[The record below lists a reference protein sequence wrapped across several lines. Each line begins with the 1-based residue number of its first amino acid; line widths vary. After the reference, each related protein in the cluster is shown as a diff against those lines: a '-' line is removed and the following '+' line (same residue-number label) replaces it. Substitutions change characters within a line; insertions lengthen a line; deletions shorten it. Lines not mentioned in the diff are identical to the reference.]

1 MRKRSFA
8 QSLVATAVFVS
19 MLFQGTWVL
28 AGTTGTLT
36 GIVTATDTGVPVSA
50 MRVTAISPS
59 QSATTTTDN
68 GGHFVFASLA
78 PDTYVVSAE
87 KSGYEA
93 ATLSGITIQA
103 DQTRNVGL
111 TTRRQLQTIGRVTAR
126 SAADLVRP
134 GTTSDVYSVTA
145 AQQTAVQGLGGGG
158 SLNQAYSAIASV
170 PGVFVPTGQTGIYQ
184 SVYVRGGNFTQ
195 LGYEFDGVPIQRAF
209 DQYPSTALSS
219 LGQQELQ
226 VYTGASP
233 ADAQSTGLSGFVNQV
248 IKTGTY
254 PGFANLNLSL
264 GTPAFYH
271 KAQFEFGGATPS
283 RNMSWYVGVA
293 GYNQEYRFASQYNGA
308 ELDPYFGTLY
318 NIVAANCGTP
328 RATAGCGPLSGGYH
342 NAAGLLGVPLAPQGY
357 ALGPFIYG
365 FTNGNAD
372 REAVLNLHF
381 GIPHKRDGGKDDVQV
396 LFDNSYLFTPF
407 QTSLNDWGNV
417 ASNVLNGSAQFN
429 GTTVSNCALTGG
441 KLPCALLG
449 GYNTTPQPPGTP
461 NFGPFAYFDTT
472 VYNGPMGTA
481 LTPSLLGRV
490 QNYYFPNSSQGR
502 SAFSLIPASQ
512 RDSYDNRAS
521 IFKIQYQKNFGSNAF
536 ARVYGYTFYSDWLQN
551 GADSLL
557 QKLTGAVSSDY
568 ELITH
573 TRGVVGTFVDQWN
586 PQNLLN
592 FTGGYTYATTTR
604 WNNTWFGAPANVAV
618 AVNANSPRSGLCYAP
633 TINSAGTVTGMT
645 PTYCASTTVAA
656 YALPAPST
664 GTLSL
669 APTYKQLTAA
679 NIGSFTCGTGP
690 CEFYTV
696 ENGMRGAY
704 NTVAPAFTNFEL
716 EDTFKPNERLNF
728 NAGVRFDDFRYNL
741 SDTTVPGGPEPQAV
755 SANPRVLWQNSYNLW
770 HCVQKGAV
778 VAASAPNTC
787 PTGFTPANVSV
798 VSPAVNDYRVW
809 SPRLGATYTFSP
821 LDVVRAS
828 WGEYAQ
834 PASSAFQ
841 QYNNAQYNL
850 PDIGPNTAFYP

>member
-87 KSGYEA
+87 KSGYEP

-248 IKTGTY
+248 IRAGTY

-293 GYNQEYRFASQYNGA
+293 G
-308 ELDPYFGTLY
+308 
-318 NIVAANCGTP
+318 
-328 RATAGCGPLSGGYH
+328 
-342 NAAGLLGVPLAPQGY
+342 
-357 ALGPFIYG
+357 
-365 FTNGNAD
+365 
-372 REAVLNLHF
+372 
-381 GIPHKRDGGKDDVQV
+381 
-396 LFDNSYLFTPF
+396 
-407 QTSLNDWGNV
+407 
-417 ASNVLNGSAQFN
+417 
-429 GTTVSNCALTGG
+429 
-441 KLPCALLG
+441 
-449 GYNTTPQPPGTP
+449 
-461 NFGPFAYFDTT
+461 
-472 VYNGPMGTA
+472 
-481 LTPSLLGRV
+481 
-490 QNYYFPNSSQGR
+490 
-502 SAFSLIPASQ
+502 
-512 RDSYDNRAS
+512 
-521 IFKIQYQKNFGSNAF
+521 
-536 ARVYGYTFYSDWLQN
+536 
-551 GADSLL
+551 
-557 QKLTGAVSSDY
+557 
-568 ELITH
+568 
-573 TRGVVGTFVDQWN
+573 
-586 PQNLLN
+586 
-592 FTGGYTYATTTR
+592 
-604 WNNTWFGAPANVAV
+604 
-618 AVNANSPRSGLCYAP
+618 
-633 TINSAGTVTGMT
+633 
-645 PTYCASTTVAA
+645 
-656 YALPAPST
+656 
-664 GTLSL
+664 
-669 APTYKQLTAA
+669 
-679 NIGSFTCGTGP
+679 
-690 CEFYTV
+690 
-696 ENGMRGAY
+696 
-704 NTVAPAFTNFEL
+704 
-716 EDTFKPNERLNF
+716 
-728 NAGVRFDDFRYNL
+728 
-741 SDTTVPGGPEPQAV
+741 
-755 SANPRVLWQNSYNLW
+755 
-770 HCVQKGAV
+770 
-778 VAASAPNTC
+778 
-787 PTGFTPANVSV
+787 
-798 VSPAVNDYRVW
+798 
-809 SPRLGATYTFSP
+809 
-821 LDVVRAS
+821 
-828 WGEYAQ
+828 
-834 PASSAFQ
+834 
-841 QYNNAQYNL
+841 
-850 PDIGPNTAFYP
+850 